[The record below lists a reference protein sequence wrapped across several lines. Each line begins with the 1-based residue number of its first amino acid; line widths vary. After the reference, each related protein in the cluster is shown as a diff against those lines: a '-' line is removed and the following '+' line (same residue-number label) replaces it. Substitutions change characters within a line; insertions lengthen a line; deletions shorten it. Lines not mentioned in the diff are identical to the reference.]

1 MNPTAASLVPHED
14 GALLALASRLALEA
28 GRMVR
33 DGRRD
38 RGISAAD
45 TKSTA
50 TDMVTEF
57 DRASEELI
65 VGGLRAARPHDG
77 IVGEEGTDTPGTSGV
92 DWLVDPIDG
101 TTNFLYGLPGWAV
114 SIAARTAEGTL
125 VGVVYVPATD
135 ELFTARAGHGAFL
148 NGERIG
154 CSTTTELAL
163 TLVATGF
170 SYSAERRRG
179 QAARV
184 AALLPQVRDV
194 RRFGAASADLC
205 HVAAGRVDAYFEQW
219 LGPWDIAAGALVATE
234 AGCVVGALDGGPLR
248 PASVLAANPAVF
260 APLRDLIAAIDH
272 DLGLRA

>member
-1 MNPTAASLVPHED
+1 VSEAPSAAD
-14 GALLALASRLALEA
+14 GELLALASRLALEA
-28 GRMVR
+28 GRMAR

-77 IVGEEGTDTPGTSGV
+77 IVGEEGTDTPGSSGV

-114 SIAARTAEGTL
+114 SIAARTAAGTQ

-135 ELFTARAGHGAFL
+135 ELFTAEAGRGAFL
-148 NGERIG
+148 NGQPIR
-154 CSTTTELAL
+154 CSATTDLAL
-163 TLVATGF
+163 ALVATGF

-184 AALLPQVRDV
+184 AALLPRVRDV

-219 LGPWDIAAGALVATE
+219 LGPWDIAAGALIAAE
-234 AGCVVGALDGGPLR
+234 AGCIVTGLDGGPLS
-248 PASVLAANPAVF
+248 PASVLAANPHVF
-260 APLRDLIAAIDH
+260 APLRDLVAEIDR
-272 DLGLRA
+272 DLALRA